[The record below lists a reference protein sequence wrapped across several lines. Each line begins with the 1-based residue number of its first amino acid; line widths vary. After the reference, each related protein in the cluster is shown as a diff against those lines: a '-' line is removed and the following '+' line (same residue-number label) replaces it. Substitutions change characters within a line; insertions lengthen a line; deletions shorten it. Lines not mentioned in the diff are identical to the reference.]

1 VQEDVSITSPKLWK
15 AYIPTVVRD
24 VIYANARNQVAA
36 ALAQAFPGLSNS
48 TAGRFLAMFLT
59 VIAASLIS
67 SPGNEW
73 RGFNLQPADR
83 KKSASEFFQFD
94 RYVRS
99 TTIGALVMGLSL
111 GIATIVSSPIQRV
124 IPHLVER
131 RFLLL
136 AIVAVVAYKSSKAS
150 Q

>member
-1 VQEDVSITSPKLWK
+1 
-15 AYIPTVVRD
+15 
-24 VIYANARNQVAA
+24 
-36 ALAQAFPGLSNS
+36 
-48 TAGRFLAMFLT
+48 
-59 VIAASLIS
+59 
-67 SPGNEW
+67 
-73 RGFNLQPADR
+73 
-83 KKSASEFFQFD
+83 
-94 RYVRS
+94 
-99 TTIGALVMGLSL
+99 MGLSL